1 MRHKLFLF
9 QVDRAY
15 ESKLDERCAFANA
28 FWGKWKEKMGS
39 RLKGVLPKA
48 I

>member
-15 ESKLDERCAFANA
+15 ERKLDERCAYANA
-28 FWGKWKEKMGS
+28 FVGKMGS
-39 RLKGVLPKA
+39 YLKDVKL
-48 I
+48 